1 MYDEELASR
10 VHKILKNKG
19 VKSEELFGG
28 LAFTKNDEIVCS
40 IVKNDLQIRVSQDKY
55 KKMLKEP
62 YFKEIGGNGHILGTL
77 LCIEGKHLEDDKL
90 LSKWV
95 LQSLEFVNTLIAA

>member
-1 MYDEELASR
+1 MYDEKLASR
-10 VHKILKNKG
+10 VQKILKNKG
-19 VKSEELFGG
+19 VKSEKLFGG
-28 LAFTKNDEIVCS
+28 FTFLKNDEIVCS

-62 YFKEIGGNGHILGTL
+62 CIKEIGSNGNAIGTL
-77 LCIEGKHLEDDKL
+77 LCIEGKDLTDDKV

-95 LQSLEFVNTLIAA
+95 LQSLKYVDTLMAA